1 MLIINL
7 LPLLYV
13 QSLFVLLSDLI
24 IIGFL
29 FILSNQ
35 SNLLYLLS
43 SHKLDN
49 QMKKIKY
56 NI

>member
-29 FILSNQ
+29 FLLSNQ